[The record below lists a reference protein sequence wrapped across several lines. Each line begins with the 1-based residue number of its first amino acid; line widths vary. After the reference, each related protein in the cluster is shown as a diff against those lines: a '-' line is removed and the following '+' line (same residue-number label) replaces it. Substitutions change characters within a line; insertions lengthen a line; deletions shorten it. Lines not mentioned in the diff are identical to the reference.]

1 MFSNDFTKLETK
13 KRIDILQT
21 LVSVLVVYCILFPAD
36 KLNVKEIIIVIT
48 LLCYLLDNRDNLRIS
63 KFIFGYGI
71 VFPIILV
78 LYSIIRGTSL
88 DSTLSY
94 GYVWI
99 YLLLLPAITKYK
111 IDIKKPFFFAT
122 YIVALIIDFI
132 MIADVLGVFTI
143 YSNPLSTFF
152 MNMDELQ
159 GLGKGVLAT
168 FGYSIYY
175 KSCPLILV
183 TYGYMIYKKKYML
196 CLPLFLSML
205 ACGTRA
211 NFLMAVFITVAVPIL
226 CIDKKSKKMLFV
238 LIIFGVGFYL
248 LPEIYDK
255 LVALNAL
262 KYDRS
267 ESVKLSDMQ
276 TIFGLLSNNV
286 FNSLFGFGVGS
297 SFYSV
302 RGSYMTTFE
311 LSYID
316 YLRQVG
322 LVGISFFI
330 VFILKPVKKL
340 FINQRWLLIGY
351 ISYLV
356 VAFTNPLL
364 VTSTSF
370 MLYLLV
376 YSEYLLVDK
385 EKIIQL

>member
-1 MFSNDFTKLETK
+1 MFSNGFIKLETK
-13 KRIDILQT
+13 KRIDILRI
-21 LVSVLVVYCILFPAD
+21 LVAVSVVYCILFPAD
-36 KLNVKEIIIVIT
+36 KLNIKEIIIVIT
-48 LLCYLLDNRDNLRIS
+48 LLFYLLDNRDNLRIS

-78 LYSIIRGTSL
+78 SYSILRGTSL
-88 DSTLSY
+88 GSTLSY

-122 YIVALIIDFI
+122 YIVSLIIDFI

-143 YSNPLSTFF
+143 YSNPVSTFF
-152 MNMDELQ
+152 MDMDELQ

-196 CLPLFLSML
+196 CLPLLLSML

-211 NFLMAVFITVAVPIL
+211 NFLMSVFITVAVPIL
-226 CIDKKSKKMLFV
+226 CFDKKSKKMLFV
-238 LIIFGVGFYL
+238 LIIFGVGIYL

-255 LVALNAL
+255 LVALNSL

-267 ESVKLSDMQ
+267 ESVKFSDMQ
-276 TIFGLLSNNV
+276 TIFGLLSNNL
-286 FNSLFGFGVGS
+286 FNLLFGLGVGS

-322 LVGISFFI
+322 LVGISFFC
-330 VFILKPVKKL
+330 VFILRPVKKL
-340 FINQRWLLIGY
+340 FTNQRWLLIGY
-351 ISYLV
+351 ISYLA

-385 EKIIQL
+385 ENIIQL